1 MNMFDVSLL
10 YDDHIPICQS
20 ELRMT
25 GCRDYIRINCCM
37 FSRETVAGL

>member
-10 YDDHIPICQS
+10 YGDHILICQS

-25 GCRDYIRINCCM
+25 GCQDYIRINCCM
-37 FSRETVAGL
+37 FSGETVAAL